1 MLAVTL
7 EVGQKDTALAQVR
20 SDDREE
26 DVTYLQFQ
34 EVKLSGP
41 DDCPVNL
48 QGPGPKSEWSPTA
61 CHQQPLG
68 GQGGLSLGKELGR
81 GEGKDWVELGI

>member
-26 DVTYLQFQ
+26 DVTYL
-34 EVKLSGP
+34 
-41 DDCPVNL
+41 
-48 QGPGPKSEWSPTA
+48 
-61 CHQQPLG
+61 
-68 GQGGLSLGKELGR
+68 
-81 GEGKDWVELGI
+81 